1 MFLVIKKG
9 SRTVQQVCNHRGEKR
24 APANLFTTNWRCM
37 QTERSVSGIST
48 VTLCTSHD
56 TYWVSQWQH
65 LFISNNTICGS
76 SLDWGEKSNQPSLKY
91 QKHQSNETNTPLKS
105 LCFLKYSPK
114 HKLSNF
120 RKCLISAQHHHQASE
135 NSLSS
140 NSSAWKHPSRLLM
153 FFTAPSS

>member
-1 MFLVIKKG
+1 MFLVIKRLQNCTAGMQSQRGKKEPLQIC
-9 SRTVQQVCNHRGEKR
+9 SQLTDAVCRLKR
-24 APANLFTTNWRCM
+24 QLVWYPLSLGVLHTILTAYHNN
-37 QTERSVSGIST
+37 ST
-48 VTLCTSHD
+48 FSFPIIQYAVAL
-56 TYWVSQWQH
+56 W
-65 LFISNNTICGS
+65 IG
-76 SLDWGEKSNQPSLKY
+76 GKKSNQPSLKY